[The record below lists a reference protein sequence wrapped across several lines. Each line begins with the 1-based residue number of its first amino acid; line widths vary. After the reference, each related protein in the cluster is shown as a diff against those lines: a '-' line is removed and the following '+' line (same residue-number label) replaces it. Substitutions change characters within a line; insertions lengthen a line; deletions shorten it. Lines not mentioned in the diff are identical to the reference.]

1 MSFLRTI
8 LALSRPARLPTI
20 WSNCLAGWWLGGGGN
35 PGNFPTLF
43 GGATMLFLGGACL
56 NDAFDT
62 EFDRLHRPGRP
73 IPAGAIGHD
82 MVFRWGVAFL
92 ATGALL
98 FVFLGRTVG
107 GLALAFVFFSVL
119 YNALLRLLPFAPVL
133 KGLCRCLLCLLGAAT
148 ADRGVTGWSIWCGIA
163 LAAYVAGLSWLETW
177 REKPSETKAWPVALL
192 SVPVVL
198 ALIMDVNGFRETGLL
213 LSAVLALWVLR
224 CLRPA
229 FWAPERD
236 LARATAD
243 LVAGIVFVDWL
254 ATCPVTMPGQVPP
267 GPRELSFAFLIL
279 FGLSVLFQRLSHGG
293 DLKQGP
299 AH

>member
-35 PGNFPTLF
+35 PGNLPALF
-43 GGATMLFLGGACL
+43 SGATLLFLGGAFL

-62 EFDRLHRPGRP
+62 EYDRQHRPGRP
-73 IPAGAIGHD
+73 IAAGAIGHNT
-82 MVFRWGVAFL
+82 VFRWGVAFL

-107 GLALAFVFFSVL
+107 ELALALVFFSVL
-119 YNALLRLLPFAPVL
+119 YNALHRFFFLAPVL
-133 KGLCRCLLCLLGAAT
+133 KGVCRCLLYLLGAAV
-148 ADRGVTGWSIWCGIA
+148 AERGVTGWSIWCGIA
-163 LAAYVAGLSWLETW
+163 LAAYIAGLRWLDSW
-177 REKPSETKAWPVALL
+177 RDKPNEASAWPVVLL
-192 SVPVVL
+192 GVPVVL
-198 ALIMDVNGFRETGLL
+198 ALIMDVDGFRETGLL

-236 LARATAD
+236 LGRATAT
-243 LVAGIVFVDWL
+243 LVPGIVFVDWL
-254 ATCPVTMPGQVPP
+254 ATCPVTSPGQVAP

-279 FGLSVLFQRLSHGG
+279 FGLAVLFERLTHRSNF
-293 DLKQGP
+293 KQGP

>member
-20 WSNCLAGWWLGGGGN
+20 WSNCLAGWWLGGAGN
-35 PGNFPTLF
+35 PGNLPALF
-43 GGATMLFLGGACL
+43 SGATLLFLGGAFL

-62 EFDRLHRPGRP
+62 EYDRQHRPGRP
-73 IPAGAIGHD
+73 IPAGAIGHNT
-82 MVFRWGVAFL
+82 VFRWGVAFL

-98 FVFLGRTVG
+98 FVFLGQTVG
-107 GLALAFVFFSVL
+107 ELALALVFFSVL
-119 YNALLRLLPFAPVL
+119 YNALHRLLPLAPVL
-133 KGLCRCLLCLLGAAT
+133 KGICRCLLYLLGAAV
-148 ADRGVTGWSIWCGIA
+148 AERGVTGWSIWCGFA
-163 LAAYVAGLSWLETW
+163 LAAYITGLRWLESW
-177 REKPSETKAWPVALL
+177 REKPGETRIWPVALL

-213 LSAVLALWVLR
+213 LSVVLVLWVLR

-229 FWAPERD
+229 YWRPERD
-236 LARATAD
+236 LARATAG

-254 ATCPVTMPGQVPP
+254 ATCPVTVPGQVPP

-279 FGLSVLFQRLSHGG
+279 FGLSVLFQGLIPG
-293 DLKQGP
+293 DLKQAP